1 LHRPDRVA
9 PLQPA
14 RRLTMPEAITLQ
26 NTLLPLGL
34 LMALVILLPWALAG
48 GAVSQGRLALAIGVT
63 ALAGFAAGALWLA
76 FEVWR
81 LQGVWPG
88 LSRVGELMARSVW
101 FAMFWGPL
109 LALVWLVRAQ
119 GIERRK
125 GLAMGREDER

>member
-1 LHRPDRVA
+1 M
-9 PLQPA
+9 
-14 RRLTMPEAITLQ
+14 MPEAITFQ
-26 NTLLPLGL
+26 NTLLPLGF

-48 GAVSQGRLALAIGVT
+48 ARWSQSRLAVAIVAT
-63 ALAGFAAGALWLA
+63 ALVAFAAGGLWLA
-76 FEVWR
+76 FDVWR

-88 LSRVGELMARSVW
+88 VSRAGELLGRSAW

-125 GLAMGREDER
+125 GLAMGRGE

>member
-1 LHRPDRVA
+1 
-9 PLQPA
+9 
-14 RRLTMPEAITLQ
+14 MPEAITLQ

-48 GAVSQGRLALAIGVT
+48 SSLSQARLAGVIALT
-63 ALAGFAAGALWLA
+63 ALAALAAGALWLA

-81 LQGVWPG
+81 LQGSAPEV
-88 LSRVGELMARSVW
+88 SRLGDLLRRSTW

-125 GLAMGREDER
+125 GLAMGRGDGR

>member
-1 LHRPDRVA
+1 
-9 PLQPA
+9 
-14 RRLTMPEAITLQ
+14 MPEAITFQ

-48 GAVSQGRLALAIGVT
+48 NSLSQPRLAVAICLT
-63 ALAGFAAGALWLA
+63 AVAALAAGALWLA

-81 LQGVWPG
+81 LQGAVPEV
-88 LSRVGELMARSVW
+88 SRAGDLLRRSTW

-125 GLAMGREDER
+125 GLAMGRGDGR

>member
-1 LHRPDRVA
+1 
-9 PLQPA
+9 
-14 RRLTMPEAITLQ
+14 MPEAITLQ

-34 LMALVILLPWALAG
+34 LMALVILLPRALT
-48 GAVSQGRLALAIGVT
+48 GAAPSQPRLALAIGVT
-63 ALAGFAAGALWLA
+63 AAAAFAAGALWLA

-81 LQGVWPG
+81 LQGSVPEA
-88 LSRVGELMARSVW
+88 SHVGELLERSTW

-125 GLAMGREDER
+125 GLAMGRGDGR

>member
-1 LHRPDRVA
+1 
-9 PLQPA
+9 
-14 RRLTMPEAITLQ
+14 MPEAITLQ

-34 LMALVILLPWALAG
+34 LMALVILLPWALA
-48 GAVSQGRLALAIGVT
+48 VRSLSQLRLALAIGVT

-81 LQGVWPG
+81 LQGTVPG
-88 LSRVGELMARSVW
+88 LSRVGELMGRSVW

-119 GIERRK
+119 GIERRRA
-125 GLAMGREDER
+125 LAMGRGDAG